1 MKIGIAS
8 PGFFKSNLTEAFS
21 EKEVIRKHTSEVAS
35 IDFPRRLV
43 SIPSIP
49 VEVRKGRPGFL
60 GPAPMQTRRVYIR
73 SERAR

>member
-35 IDFPRRLV
+35 IDFP
-43 SIPSIP
+43 
-49 VEVRKGRPGFL
+49 
-60 GPAPMQTRRVYIR
+60 
-73 SERAR
+73 